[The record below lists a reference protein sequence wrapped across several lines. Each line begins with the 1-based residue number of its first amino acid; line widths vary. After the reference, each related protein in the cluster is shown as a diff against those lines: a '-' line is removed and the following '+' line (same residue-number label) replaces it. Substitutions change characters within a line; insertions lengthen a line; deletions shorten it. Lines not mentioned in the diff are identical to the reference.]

1 MLIMVV
7 GTLSIRIVIRSSRSL
22 KDKRRII
29 KSLKDRIRNKFNVSI
44 SETNAQDNHK
54 YSIIS
59 VAMVGTDRQYVNSTL
74 SSLMNFFR
82 FFPQIELVDYEL
94 ELI

>member
-1 MLIMVV
+1 MVL
-7 GTLSIRIVIRSSRSL
+7 GTLSIRIVIRNSRSL

-29 KSLKDRIRNKFNVSI
+29 KSFKDRIRNKFNVSI
-44 SETNAQDNHK
+44 SETDAQDNHK
-54 YSIIS
+54 YSKIA

-74 SSLMNFFR
+74 SSLINFLR

-94 ELI
+94 ELT

>member
-1 MLIMVV
+1 MMVV
-7 GTLSIRIVIRSSRSL
+7 GTLSIRMAIRSSRSL

-29 KSLKDRIRNKFNVSI
+29 KSLKDRIRNRFNVSI
-44 SETNAQDNHK
+44 SEIGAQDNLK
-54 YSIIS
+54 CSIIG
-59 VAMVGTDRQYVNSTL
+59 VAMIGTDRQYVNSTL
-74 SSLMNFFR
+74 STLINSFR

>member
-1 MLIMVV
+1 MVV
-7 GTLSIRIVIRSSRSL
+7 GTLSIRMAIRSSRSL

-29 KSLKDRIRNKFNVSI
+29 KSLKDRIRNRFNVSI
-44 SETNAQDNHK
+44 SETGAQDNLK
-54 YSIIS
+54 YSIIG
-59 VAMVGTDRQYVNSTL
+59 VAMIGTDRQYVNSTL
-74 SSLMNFFR
+74 SSLINSFR

>member
-1 MLIMVV
+1 MII
-7 GTLSIRIVIRSSRSL
+7 GTLSIRVVMRSSRSL

-29 KSLKDRIRNKFNVSI
+29 KALKDRIKNKFNVSI

-59 VAMVGTDRQYVNSTL
+59 VAMIGTDRQYVNSKLT
-74 SSLMNFFR
+74 SLINFFR

>member
-1 MLIMVV
+1 MVL
-7 GTLSIRIVIRSSRSL
+7 GTLSIKVVMRSSRSL

-44 SETNAQDNHK
+44 SETGSQDILK
-54 YSIIS
+54 CSEIS

-74 SSLMNFFR
+74 SSLINFFR
-82 FFPQIELVDYEL
+82 YFPQIELIDYEL
-94 ELI
+94 DLI

>member
-1 MLIMVV
+1 MVV
-7 GTLSIRIVIRSSRSL
+7 GILSIKVVMRSSRSL

-29 KSLKDRIRNKFNVSI
+29 KSLKDRTRNKFNVSV
-44 SETNAQDNHK
+44 SEIEDQDNHK
-54 YSIIS
+54 CSKIG
-59 VAMVGTDRQYVNSTL
+59 VAMVGTNRQYVNSKL
-74 SSLMNFFR
+74 SSIISSFR

>member
-1 MLIMVV
+1 MVI
-7 GTLSIRIVIRSSRSL
+7 GTLNIRMVIRSSCSL

-44 SETNAQDNHK
+44 SETDAQDNHK

-59 VAMVGTDRQYVNSTL
+59 VAMVGADRQYINSTL
-74 SSLMNFFR
+74 SLLINYFR
-82 FFPQIELVDYEL
+82 YFPKIELVDYEL